1 MLYRNDNKF
10 VVKLPFSTNSTRLK
24 YVVGMEGILRAL
36 GEFMGN
42 SKVFGYIH
50 YALIQPEIIDNA
62 EVKIVCFDGVPK
74 FKNIIKKGKSNR
86 SPFNRMPKATFFAF
100 AEHVIATLKQV
111 CPSINTRQVLRIDI
125 FGFRTAPGKFI
136 VNEIEG
142 YEAHK
147 TGAGVTG
154 CDEAGAI
161 MDRLEQYWFEMIRDL
176 VDYHVNIVLNRL
188 YGSTSTTATVT

>member
-1 MLYRNDNKF
+1 M
-10 VVKLPFSTNSTRLK
+10 KLPFSTNSTRLK
-24 YVVGMEGILRAL
+24 YVVGFEGILKAL
-36 GEFMGN
+36 GEFMEN

-62 EVKIVCFDGVPK
+62 EVKIVCFNGVPK

-86 SPFNRMPKATFFAF
+86 SPFNRTPKAEFFAF
-100 AEHVIATLKQV
+100 AKHVIATLKRV

-125 FGFRTAPGKFI
+125 FGFRTHPGKFI
-136 VNEIEG
+136 VNEVEG

-147 TGAGVTG
+147 TGAGLNG

-161 MDRLEQYWFEMIRDL
+161 MDLLEQYWFDMILDL
-176 VDYHVNIVLNRL
+176 VDYHVNIVSHRL
-188 YGSTSTTATVT
+188 YGSTAATVA